1 MRGVAFVGDLI
12 AHPRQQLEGSPVAK
26 LGIEFAFEY
35 VKDVPEIAPVVRQ
48 IPGAVFHLA
57 NPQITDR
64 EVRQMASPVSP
75 GCTVGAT
82 ADQSVTVN
90 GSAGIC
96 IFKLSR
102 WSELECWLTLTAGRR
117 RRSSNA

>member
-64 EVRQMASPVSP
+64 ESAPDGFPRFGTPSEKGGTPLI
-75 GCTVGAT
+75 T
-82 ADQSVTVN
+82 A
-90 GSAGIC
+90 
-96 IFKLSR
+96 
-102 WSELECWLTLTAGRR
+102 
-117 RRSSNA
+117 